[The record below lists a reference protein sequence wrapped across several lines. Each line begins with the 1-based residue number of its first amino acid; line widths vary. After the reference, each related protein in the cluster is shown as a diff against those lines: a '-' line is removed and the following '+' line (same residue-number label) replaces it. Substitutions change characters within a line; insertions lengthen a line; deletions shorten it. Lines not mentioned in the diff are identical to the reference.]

1 MSKYHE
7 RPNIFVTDIV
17 LRVQQLERSK
27 EFYKTIMGFK
37 VLEEEEAKVVFTV
50 DGKNPI
56 VTIIRP
62 EDIGPKIPRRTGLY
76 HFAVLLPDRLQ
87 LGLFLK
93 NTRDKNYH
101 IVGGSH
107 HGVSEAIYLEDPDDN
122 GIEVYADTDES
133 QWDRHDYTINMV
145 TERLDYSELTAYTG
159 DQIWEG
165 APKGTI
171 IGHIHLHVA
180 DLDESFKFYNILGF
194 ELTQAIRHHAYF
206 ISTGGYHH
214 HIGMN
219 IWNGKGAPP
228 LPENSAGMK
237 YFTLKLPNEEIRT
250 EKVRLFREA
259 GYGVIETKDGI
270 FVKDSSENLIK
281 LDI

>member
-1 MSKYHE
+1 MSKFHE

-17 LRVQQLERSK
+17 LRVQNLEKSR

-37 VLEEEEAKVVFTV
+37 VLEEEESKVVFTV

-87 LGLFLK
+87 LGLFFK
-93 NTRDKNYH
+93 NITEKNYH

-107 HGVSEAIYLEDPDDN
+107 HGVSEAIYLEDPDEN
-122 GIEVYADTDES
+122 GIEVYADTDEA
-133 QWDRHDYTINMV
+133 QWDRHDYTVNMV
-145 TERLDYSELTAYTG
+145 TERLDYSELLAYTG
-159 DQIWEG
+159 DKIWEG
-165 APKGTI
+165 VPGGTI

-180 DLDESFKFYNILGF
+180 DLDDSFKFYNILGF
-194 ELTQAIRHHAYF
+194 ELTQAMRHTAYF

-219 IWNGKGAPP
+219 LWNGKGSPP
-228 LPENSAGMK
+228 LPEDSAGMQ
-237 YFTLKLPNEEIRT
+237 YFTLKLPNEDIRT
-250 EKVRLFREA
+250 EKMRLFREA
-259 GYGVIETKDGI
+259 RYGVIETAKGI
-270 FVKDSSENLIK
+270 FIKDPSENLIK
-281 LDI
+281 LEI

>member
-17 LRVQQLERSK
+17 LRVEDLERSK
-27 EFYKTIMGFK
+27 EFYMNIMGFE
-37 VLEEEEAKVVFTV
+37 VLKEEEARVVFTV
-50 DGKNPI
+50 DGISPI
-56 VTIIRP
+56 MTIIRP
-62 EDIGPKIPRRTGLY
+62 KVIGPKIPRRTGLY

-87 LGLFLK
+87 LGLFFK
-93 NTRDKNYH
+93 NITEKNYH

-107 HGVSEAIYLEDPDDN
+107 HGVSEAIYLEDPDEN
-122 GIEVYADTDES
+122 GIEVYADTNEEE
-133 QWDRHDYTINMV
+133 WDRHDYSVNMV
-145 TERLDYSELTAYTG
+145 TERLDYSELRAHTG
-159 DQIWEG
+159 DQVWEG
-165 APKGTI
+165 APKSTI

-180 DLDESFKFYNILGF
+180 DLDDSFKFYSILGF
-194 ELTQAIRHHAYF
+194 ELTQAMRHTAYF

-219 IWNGKGAPP
+219 LWNGKGSPP
-228 LPENSAGMK
+228 LPKNAAGME

-259 GYGVIETKDGI
+259 GYGVIETKEGI
-270 FVKDSSENLIK
+270 FVNDPSENSIK

>member
-17 LRVQQLERSK
+17 LRVEDLERSK
-27 EFYKTIMGFK
+27 EFYMNIMGFK
-37 VLEEEEAKVVFTV
+37 VLKEEEARVVFTV
-50 DGKNPI
+50 DGISPI
-56 VTIIRP
+56 MTIIRP
-62 EDIGPKIPRRTGLY
+62 KVIGPKIPRRTGLY

-87 LGLFLK
+87 LGLFFK
-93 NTRDKNYH
+93 NITEKNYH

-107 HGVSEAIYLEDPDDN
+107 HGVSEAIYLEDPDEN
-122 GIEVYADTDES
+122 GIEVYADTNEEE
-133 QWDRHDYTINMV
+133 WDRHDYSVNMV
-145 TERLDYSELTAYTG
+145 TERLDYSELRAHTG
-159 DQIWEG
+159 DQVWEG
-165 APKGTI
+165 APKSTI

-180 DLDESFKFYNILGF
+180 DLDDSFKFYSILGF
-194 ELTQAIRHHAYF
+194 ELTQAMRHTAYF

-219 IWNGKGAPP
+219 LWNGKGSPP
-228 LPENSAGMK
+228 LPKNAAGME

-259 GYGVIETKDGI
+259 GYGVIETKEGI
-270 FVKDSSENLIK
+270 FVNDPSENSIK